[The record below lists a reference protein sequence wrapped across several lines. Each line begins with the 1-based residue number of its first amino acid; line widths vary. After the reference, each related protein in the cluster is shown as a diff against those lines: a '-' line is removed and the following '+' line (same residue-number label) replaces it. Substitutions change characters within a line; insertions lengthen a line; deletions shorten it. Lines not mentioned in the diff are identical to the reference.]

1 MHPNAKK
8 RQEILEV
15 LYKARE
21 SKASKKFVQDWTPES
36 DLKNAVGD
44 IDFALSV
51 LIEIGLV
58 KREGYQV
65 QITGAGVIACEVGQI
80 D

>member
-21 SKASKKFVQDWTPES
+21 LQVSKKFGQDWTPENE
-36 DLKNAVGD
+36 LKNAVGE
-44 IDFALSV
+44 IDFALAI
-51 LIEIGLV
+51 LLEIGYI
-58 KREGYQV
+58 RRDGYKV
-65 QITGAGVIACEVGQI
+65 QITGAGVLACEAG
-80 D
+80 

>member
-1 MHPNAKK
+1 MHTNAKK

-21 SKASKKFVQDWTPES
+21 LQASKKFGQDWTPENE
-36 DLKNAVGD
+36 LKNAVGD
-44 IDFALSV
+44 IDFALAI
-51 LIEIGLV
+51 LIEIGYV
-58 KREGYQV
+58 KRDGYKV
-65 QITGAGVIACEVGQI
+65 QITGAGVLACEAGQA